1 MSCKK
6 AWTVFQD
13 KNIAIEK
20 EVDAKK
26 ETKKSAEAW
35 ELVSGADTVF
45 VANGQKVLQFKP
57 AEADREELLKKITG
71 RTGNLRAPALQV
83 GDVFYIGFNQD
94 MYSNFK

>member
-26 ETKKSAEAW
+26 ETKKSGEAW

-45 VANGQKVLQFKP
+45 VASGQKVLQFKP

-71 RTGNLRAPALQV
+71 RTGNLKAPALQV